1 MVHLQEN
8 VVVFVNR
15 FNNCALLT
23 VIAVFIAGMTVTAQ
37 NINRAKFRDSIRQ
50 TPYFSIHKDNYFISG
65 VPTNKTIGRATADA
79 KYQISFRQV
88 VTREKLPLDAYIYLT
103 YTQKSFW
110 NIYEDSFPF
119 RDVNF
124 NPSVAIAKPIFS
136 KTDRLKGLL
145 SLSVEHES
153 NGRDSI
159 FSRSWNRVTFGYATK
174 LWHKTSVHF
183 EAWIPFAYQKGN
195 PDILDYTGLA
205 EINLEQEFIKN
216 KFYASV
222 MLRKGINLDGK
233 GTVRSRIYYSLFK
246 KNTANQYL
254 MLEWYVG
261 QAENLLLY
269 QQSRSVIRIGYV
281 IKTNEFNFF
290 K

>member
-1 MVHLQEN
+1 M
-8 VVVFVNR
+8 FVMG
-15 FNNCALLT
+15 L
-23 VIAVFIAGMTVTAQ
+23 TVTAQ

-50 TPYFSIHKDNYFISG
+50 TPYFSIYKDNYFISG
-65 VPTNKTIGRATADA
+65 VPTNRNIGSTTADA
-79 KYQISFRQV
+79 KYQISFKQV

-124 NPSVAIAKPIFS
+124 NPSVAIAKPVFS
-136 KTDRLKGLL
+136 KTDRLKGLI
-145 SLSVEHES
+145 SLSVQHES

-159 FSRSWNRVTFGYATK
+159 FSRSWNRVTFGYSTK
-174 LWHKTSVHF
+174 VFKNTSAHF
-183 EAWIPFAYQKGN
+183 EAWIPFAYQNGN
-195 PDILDYTGLA
+195 PDLLDYTGLA
-205 EINLEQEFIKN
+205 EINLEQEFIKDR
-216 KFYASV
+216 FYANV
-222 MLRKGINLDGK
+222 MLRKGINFDEK
-233 GTVRSRIYYSLFK
+233 GAVRSRIYYSPFK

-254 MLEWYVG
+254 MIEWYVG

-269 QQSRSVIRIGYV
+269 QQSRSIIRIGYV
-281 IKTNEFNFF
+281 IKTNEFNLF